1 MFLCMER
8 DGNSSGQLWLESCQ
22 QLFIVRQQPSVLAK
36 FTRAE
41 IWFFEA
47 VLYLAT
53 EHMVRIELVW
63 SSHTGLGLT
72 EVHLPQSPDC
82 N

>member
-1 MFLCMER
+1 MVAATFHGKATAKRVSKVHKGRNL
-8 DGNSSGQLWLESCQ
+8 
-22 QLFIVRQQPSVLAK
+22 VL
-36 FTRAE
+36 
-41 IWFFEA
+41 EA

-82 N
+82 S